1 MADWRRAT
9 AEAVSPLLDNFQ
21 QIETQVLRSVFRLT
35 DDECVARITLRFDR
49 SYLAIGAR
57 SDDDTVELETGGF
70 AGVPT
75 QGLDASGSELWKDLI
90 GKPFGWGWVTINQ
103 QGYCD
108 GVLLSFDG
116 IIPQVLLTVVASSI
130 DERQVG

>member
-9 AEAVSPLLDNFQ
+9 AEAASPLLDNFQ
-21 QIETQVLRSVFRLT
+21 QIETQVLRSVFRVT
-35 DDECVARITLRFDR
+35 DDGCLARNTLRFDR
-49 SYLAIGAR
+49 SFLAIDAR
-57 SDDDTVELETGGF
+57 SDDDAVELEAGELT
-70 AGVPT
+70 GVPT
-75 QGLDASGSELWKDLI
+75 EGLDASASEPWKDLI

-116 IIPQVLLTVVASSI
+116 IIPQVLLNVVASSI
-130 DERQVG
+130 DERSVG